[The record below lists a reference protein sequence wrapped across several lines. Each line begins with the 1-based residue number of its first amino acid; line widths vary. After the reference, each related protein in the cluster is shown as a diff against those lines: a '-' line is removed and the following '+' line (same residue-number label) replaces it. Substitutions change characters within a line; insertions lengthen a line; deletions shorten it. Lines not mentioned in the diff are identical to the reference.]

1 MLHFKIGSFEITVDI
16 ITLGMLGIIIAMIA
30 SVIKV

>member
-16 ITLGMLGIIIAMIA
+16 ITLGMLGLVIAMITSA
-30 SVIKV
+30 IKA